1 MYYFLFSK
9 VDAQSFLDLTQ
20 TGISRERI
28 RAKSY
33 HLPLAAE
40 LIIWWGNLIKQGK
53 KETIRNQNKKGLTAN
68 SLDSVSVFPII
79 STMQC

>member
-1 MYYFLFSK
+1 MRDIHLKSRFHTRHFFFLSC
-9 VDAQSFLDLTQ
+9 
-20 TGISRERI
+20 G
-28 RAKSY
+28 AKSY